1 MDFRLGV
8 PGAEQSRNVTDA
20 LVNLLARGFG
30 VGLPLTGADD
40 GLFLRVS
47 HKNSNAGKIEP
58 IAGRTLA
65 LAFFYLVEN
74 SHDTK

>member
-30 VGLPLTGADD
+30 VGFLLAGADEW
-40 GLFLRVS
+40 LFVRV
-47 HKNSNAGKIEP
+47 
-58 IAGRTLA
+58 T
-65 LAFFYLVEN
+65 
-74 SHDTK
+74 HDVHG